1 MRTRRTVNERQRW
14 KVKETRSERGVG
26 KMMAQVTHRLS
37 SSAHQRSSVASE
49 SSCIQ
54 SRTPEGP
61 NKNASRSP
69 RPSEVGSCGMNR
81 PSLMRERTHKAD
93 GPSFLHFI
101 CAPTAATACTHG
113 ASARSTD
120 APAAVLASS
129 SHLLLHSFPH
139 RWAARHHGQRNAI
152 GELDTLC
159 THLRR

>member
-1 MRTRRTVNERQRW
+1 
-14 KVKETRSERGVG
+14 
-26 KMMAQVTHRLS
+26 MMVQVTHRLS
-37 SSAHQRSSVASE
+37 SSASAIVGRFRKQ
-49 SSCIQ
+49 CTQ

-69 RPSEVGSCGMNR
+69 RPSEVGACGMNR

-129 SHLLLHSFPH
+129 SHLLLQPSQIDGQQGIMGRETPSANLIHS
-139 RWAARHHGQRNAI
+139 ARICGGKDCVYFMPIFGA
-152 GELDTLC
+152 D
-159 THLRR
+159 

>member
-14 KVKETRSERGVG
+14 KVKETRSERGVD
-26 KMMAQVTHRLS
+26 KMMVQVTHRLS
-37 SSAHQRSSVASE
+37 SSASAIVGRFRKQ
-49 SSCIQ
+49 CTQ

-69 RPSEVGSCGMNR
+69 RLSEVGACGMNR